1 MNAKKVLAVL
11 SVAATVAAVADVQA
25 LYWQV
30 TPESNVNNVS
40 FTAAALGYDDG
51 AGHTGYL
58 HNGSTSGNEWIA
70 AASDGKSTE
79 LAAAILGEAGADYSG
94 WSFFIELQNYD
105 STKGWYTSGRSE
117 TYAYSAI
124 SASSFSTSSSL
135 STVAPTTWSPSVP
148 VPEPTSGLLMLVG
161 GALLALRR
169 RRV

>member
-1 MNAKKVLAVL
+1 MKAKEILAVL
-11 SVAATVAAVADVQA
+11 SIAAAGLASADVQA

-30 TPESNVNNVS
+30 TPETNVNNVD

-58 HNGSTSGNEWIA
+58 HNGSSTGNEWIA
-70 AASDGKSTE
+70 GNNGTTE
-79 LAAAILGEAGADYSG
+79 LSAAILGDTSVDYSG

-105 STKGWYTSGRSE
+105 AEKGWYTSGRSD
-117 TYAYSAI
+117 TYAYNQI

-135 STVAPTTWSPSVP
+135 STVSPTAWAPSVP

>member
-1 MNAKKVLAVL
+1 MKAKEILAVL
-11 SVAATVAAVADVQA
+11 SIAVAGLASADVQA

-30 TPESNVNNVS
+30 TPETNVNNVD

-58 HNGSTSGNEWIA
+58 PNGSSTGNEWIA
-70 AASDGKSTE
+70 GNNGTTE
-79 LAAAILGEAGADYSG
+79 LSAAILGDASADYSG

-105 STKGWYTSGRSE
+105 SENGWYTSGRSD
-117 TYAYSAI
+117 TYTYNQI
-124 SASSFSTSSSL
+124 SSSSFSTSSSL
-135 STVAPTTWSPSVP
+135 STVSPTAWAPSVP

-169 RRV
+169 LRA

>member
-1 MNAKKVLAVL
+1 MKAKGILAVV
-11 SVAATVAAVADVQA
+11 SVVTALVASADVEA

-30 TPESNVNNVS
+30 TSENNVNNVD

-58 HNGSTSGNEWIA
+58 PNGSSSGNQWVA
-70 AASDGKSTE
+70 GNNGTTE
-79 LAAAILGEAGADYSG
+79 LSAAILGDASADYSG

-105 STKGWYTSGRSE
+105 AQNGWYTSGRSD
-117 TYAYSAI
+117 TYTYSQI
-124 SASSFSTSSSL
+124 SSSSFSTSSSL
-135 STVAPTTWSPSVP
+135 STVSPTAWAPSVP

>member
-1 MNAKKVLAVL
+1 MNAKKLLAVL

-30 TPESNVNNVS
+30 TPESNVNNVD

-51 AGHTGYL
+51 NGGTGYL
-58 HNGSTSGNEWIA
+58 PNGSSSGNEWIA
-70 AASDGKSTE
+70 GNNGTTE
-79 LAAAILGEAGADYSG
+79 LSAAILGDASADYSG

-105 STKGWYTSGRSE
+105 SENGWYTSGRSD
-117 TYAYSAI
+117 TVRYNQI

-135 STVAPTTWSPSVP
+135 STVAPTAWSPSVP